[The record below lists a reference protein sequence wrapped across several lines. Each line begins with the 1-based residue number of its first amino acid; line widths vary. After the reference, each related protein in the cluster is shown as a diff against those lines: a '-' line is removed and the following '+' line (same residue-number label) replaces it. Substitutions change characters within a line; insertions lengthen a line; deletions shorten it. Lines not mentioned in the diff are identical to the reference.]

1 MTTLMAKNVFVNPFY
16 QEGVGRRTGVVLKK
30 DVRKDSDGFEVFDD
44 YWSESENDATINNTT
59 FAADKEN
66 NGDSK
71 HTNRRKKSSLK
82 SMPSFS
88 PQAVSTDREES
99 KVEFPQDVSHATGN
113 ASTIEADITG
123 SIIKH
128 PVPPSL
134 EPLSVLK
141 KFKTK
146 QRLSFSEFTSSEDS
160 QTTEE
165 EVSVEDESQED
176 GTSSEGTIKAA
187 SSQSEVSQ
195 DEEND
200 EERPIN
206 NSEQESSQTTTEQSS
221 QDDEEPETKGAGSYQ
236 IEEVLSSNE
245 EDTMQTRGRARH
257 SRRGK
262 SDVASSQ
269 EEPTCNREVNRQS
282 TTGKTSDE
290 SSQEESSR
298 EGNRQS
304 TRGKSAEESTQE
316 ETRKGNRRSTRG
328 KSYDESSQEGPTREV
343 KRRSTRGKSS
353 EESSQEGPTRE
364 VKRRSTRGKSSEESS
379 QEEPTRE
386 VKRRSTRGKSSEESS
401 QEEPT
406 REVKRRSTRGKFS
419 EKSSQEEPT
428 RKGKRHSERGKC
440 DVTSLQEELVGE
452 QKAEQM
458 GEKVRRKS
466 TQQASQLESN
476 KEGGEVVSEEVRD
489 EMVGEPEVKK
499 EEEKGRRKSSR
510 QSRKVINDNEGG
522 KVVDKGTDKDAE
534 IGPKKHSQSN
544 TSGRNKIELKDS
556 DNIAKKDDD
565 TKKRRSTRQSKSNE
579 SKVGENIAG
588 DADIDTNMKSDTRPS
603 RNVTASNVNTNKV
616 NDSETVLE
624 KEQEKEGVMKHRKS
638 TGQSAMTD
646 KELEKEEGVK
656 GNEDDKT
663 THRNNFLQS
672 GSLERTGEDS
682 DNEVMAE
689 ETRCRSNRK
698 SKGEDMKTN
707 LENILEDIKEKR
719 RSGKLSNSPAKRPI
733 EEKKEVTE
741 NEGAPEMDGGIV
753 ERTIAEQ
760 IKEGPESQ
768 EASETETE
776 RKNIPDTEE
785 GVKKIEI
792 QTKQDS
798 KTTVGANTED
808 RNVSKQTGKLTDTS
822 DVDEDE
828 DTEKVFFSL
837 RASFAVPSVHELEEE
852 FDVADDDTQEF
863 GLMDNTQKGN
873 CKETVKITK
882 NATKKG
888 NGTQRESKEER
899 EPEKLEK
906 SRRKSKQNNKEES
919 KHEKVHKKRARK
931 RGTEIQ
937 RADDNKKL
945 KDSLKEISDD
955 DVQDSK
961 LAMKDSKNRGN
972 KSTKEK
978 NPSRRRQ
985 KSSESTSQTSSSDVD
1000 VDSQVDDEG
1009 TSPVDLP
1016 PKKQRKQKKINSDKL
1031 SEASNSMK
1039 PSDEA
1044 QEKAGSK
1051 ASRSR
1056 RSSVHFT
1063 TKDMISVSG
1072 DISIHQ
1078 VSSSEDKSS
1087 DDNSSKSGSTKVQED
1102 SFVSTIQHQTES
1114 ESTAESDR
1122 ESIRERPS
1130 RRGRKSGTKSKKLTK
1145 RSQPSSAVASTSYVA
1160 DAEKPSSIK
1169 KRRMTGNQKKR
1180 GKSLQSMT
1188 DARETIADGYLAHAT
1203 LDNPSDNQSLN
1214 QSSRIENRDTSPIS
1228 SSGTRSAASS
1238 GSILKGSKNNRQRG
1252 KQKKKYS
1259 ILFTEKPLS
1268 KAYIIKPDEGD
1279 GVRRTKR
1286 QRVRPLEYWRNERPL
1301 YERRKSGGLALA
1313 GIISPE
1319 APDRMS
1325 SRSVR
1330 SLKKQAKPKGH
1341 LPVTPAHISIHASPP
1356 VGTSDVCLPTVNVV
1370 NPETN
1375 QEVAIDA
1382 VATSK
1387 MLKFTGPSGLP
1398 AKPDDAITITKALSQ
1413 KAFAAGVL
1421 TVRPFGEK
1429 GSQLV
1434 RRDTMVFY
1442 VVRGKIAM
1450 TLHKT
1455 SQILQNGDWFFVPK
1469 GNVYN
1474 IKNLRKD
1481 EAKLTFFQLKSA

>member
-71 HTNRRKKSSLK
+71 PTNRRKKSSLK

-88 PQAVSTDREES
+88 PQPASTDREES
-99 KVEFPQDVSHATGN
+99 KVELPQNVSHATEN

-128 PVPPSL
+128 PVPPSH

-146 QRLSFSEFTSSEDS
+146 QRLSFSELTSSEES
-160 QTTEE
+160 QSTEE
-165 EVSVEDESQED
+165 EVSVEDESEED

-200 EERPIN
+200 GERPIKD
-206 NSEQESSQTTTEQSS
+206 SEQESSQTTELSS
-221 QDDEEPETKGAGSYQ
+221 QDDEEPETKGAGRHQ
-236 IEEVLSSNE
+236 IEEDLSSNE

-257 SRRGK
+257 STRGK

-269 EEPTCNREVNRQS
+269 EEPTREVNRRS
-282 TTGKTSDE
+282 TTGKSSAE

-304 TRGKSAEESTQE
+304 TRGKSAEESSQDET
-316 ETRKGNRRSTRG
+316 TRKGNRRSTRG
-328 KSYDESSQEGPTREV
+328 KSSDDSSQEGPTREV

-353 EESSQEGPTRE
+353 EESSQEGSTRE

-379 QEEPTRE
+379 QEEPN
-386 VKRRSTRGKSSEESS
+386 
-401 QEEPT
+401 
-406 REVKRRSTRGKFS
+406 
-419 EKSSQEEPT
+419 
-428 RKGKRHSERGKC
+428 RKGKRHSTRGKS
-440 DVTSLQEELVGE
+440 DVTSLQEELAGE
-452 QKAEQM
+452 QKAEKM

-466 TQQASQLESN
+466 IHQASKLEID
-476 KEGGEVVSEEVRD
+476 KEGGEVVGEEVRD
-489 EMVGEPEVKK
+489 EMVGEPETEK

-510 QSRKVINDNEGG
+510 QSSKVINDNEGG

-534 IGPKKHSQSN
+534 IGPKKHSRQSN
-544 TSGRNKIELKDS
+544 TSVRNKIELKDS

-565 TKKRRSTRQSKSNE
+565 TRKRRSTRQSKSNE

-588 DADIDTNMKSDTRPS
+588 DVEIDTNTKSDTIPS
-603 RNVTASNVNTNKV
+603 RNITASNVNTNKV
-616 NDSETVLE
+616 NDSETALE
-624 KEQEKEGVMKHRKS
+624 KEQEKAGVMKHRKS

-646 KELEKEEGVK
+646 KELQKEEEVK

-663 THRNNFLQS
+663 THRNNLLQS
-672 GSLERTGEDS
+672 GSLERKGGLS
-682 DNEVMAE
+682 GSEVIAE
-689 ETRCRSNRK
+689 ETRRKSNRK
-698 SKGEDMKTN
+698 SKGEDMKEN
-707 LENILEDIKEKR
+707 LENIIEDIKERR
-719 RSGKLSNSPAKRPI
+719 RSGKLSNSPAERPI
-733 EEKKEVTE
+733 EEKKATE
-741 NEGAPEMDGGIV
+741 NEGAPEMDGGSV
-753 ERTIAEQ
+753 EKTIAEQ
-760 IKEGPESQ
+760 VKEGPESQ

-776 RKNIPDTEE
+776 RKNIQETEEE
-785 GVKKIEI
+785 GVKNIEI
-792 QTKQDS
+792 ETKQDS
-798 KTTVGANTED
+798 KNKVAENTED
-808 RNVSKQTGKLTDTS
+808 SNVSEQTGKLADTS
-822 DVDEDE
+822 DVVEDE

-882 NATKKG
+882 ITRNATKKG
-888 NGTQRESKEER
+888 KGTQKESKEER

-919 KHEKVHKKRARK
+919 KQEKVQKKRARK

-945 KDSLKEISDD
+945 KDSPKEISND
-955 DVQDSK
+955 DVQDSE
-961 LAMKDSKNRGN
+961 LEMGDNENRGK

-985 KSSESTSQTSSSDVD
+985 KSSESASQASSSDAD
-1000 VDSQVDDEG
+1000 VDSQLDDDG
-1009 TSPVDLP
+1009 TSLVDLP
-1016 PKKQRKQKKINSDKL
+1016 PKKQRKEKKKNSDQP

-1039 PSDEA
+1039 PSDAA

-1051 ASRSR
+1051 APRSR

-1063 TKDMISVSG
+1063 TKDMISISG

-1087 DDNSSKSGSTKVQED
+1087 DDNSSKRSKSGSTKVQDKAQED

-1122 ESIRERPS
+1122 ESVREGPS
-1130 RRGRKSGTKSKKLTK
+1130 RRGRKSRTKSKKLSK
-1145 RSQPSSAVASTSYVA
+1145 RRQPSSAVASTSSVA
-1160 DAEKPSSIK
+1160 DADKLSSIK
-1169 KRRMTGNQKKR
+1169 KRRMTRNQKKR

-1188 DARETIADGYLAHAT
+1188 DATETIADGHLSHAT
-1203 LDNPSDNQSLN
+1203 LDNPSDSQSLN
-1214 QSSRIENRDTSPIS
+1214 QFSRVENPDTSPVS
-1228 SSGTRSAASS
+1228 SSGARSAASS
-1238 GSILKGSKNNRQRG
+1238 GSILKSSKNNRQRDE
-1252 KQKKKYS
+1252 KKKKYS

-1268 KAYIIKPDEGD
+1268 KAYIIKPDEED

-1319 APDRMS
+1319 AQDRVS
-1325 SRSVR
+1325 SRSAK
-1330 SLKKQAKPKGH
+1330 SFKKQGKPKGH